1 MREKIFYSVIRD
13 RELQLSCLL
22 VCATSRTA
30 AWLLSRW
37 RALTSSHPGML
48 YSQHNITNTRFTA
61 FRIMKSGIVIF
72 LLLSVVYGSEVSLKE
87 TTKDQS
93 TQINVTETDRANSET
108 VSIDFEQTKV
118 DRDQNGG
125 VKDARILRVSLLPF
139 YWYFTLVLRLIRE
152 MV

>member
-1 MREKIFYSVIRD
+1 
-13 RELQLSCLL
+13 
-22 VCATSRTA
+22 
-30 AWLLSRW
+30 
-37 RALTSSHPGML
+37 
-48 YSQHNITNTRFTA
+48 
-61 FRIMKSGIVIF
+61 MKSGVVIF

-87 TTKDQS
+87 STKDQS

-139 YWYFTLVLRLIRE
+139 YWYFTSVLRLIRE